1 MGALASEA
9 RLETTVPRRYLSQL
23 CKHFQHKLEVT
34 LEESSGRI
42 AFSAGVCELRADP
55 DLLILRAHAETEENL
70 HTVEDVITR
79 HLQRFA
85 FREPPELTWARAA

>member
-34 LEESSGRI
+34 LAEQTGRI
-42 AFSAGVCELRADP
+42 AFPAGVCDLRADT
-55 DLLILRAHAETEENL
+55 DLLILRAEAETEETL
-70 HTVEDVITR
+70 RTVEDVISR

-85 FREPPELTWARAA
+85 FREAPELTWARAA

>member
-1 MGALASEA
+1 MSALASEA

-23 CKHFQHKLEVT
+23 CKHFQHKLDVT
-34 LEESSGRI
+34 LEERSGRI
-42 AFSAGVCELRADP
+42 AFSAGVCELQAGT
-55 DLLILRAHAETEENL
+55 DLLILRAQADTAEQL

-85 FREPPELTWARAA
+85 FREPLELNWAPSP